1 MLENRF
7 SFAGKRQLCRIDVNA
22 GNFVMFSHLSAIVD
36 DGKMA
41 EMNSAMPLS

>member
-7 SFAGKRQLCRIDVNA
+7 SFAGKCQLYSIDVNA
-22 GNFVMFSHLSAIVD
+22 GNFCIFSHLSAIVD

-41 EMNSAMPLS
+41 EMYSAMPLS